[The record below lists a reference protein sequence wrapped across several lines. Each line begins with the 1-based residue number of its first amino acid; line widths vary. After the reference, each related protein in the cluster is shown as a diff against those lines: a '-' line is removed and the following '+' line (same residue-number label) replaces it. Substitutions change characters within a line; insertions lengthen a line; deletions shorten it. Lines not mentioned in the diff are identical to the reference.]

1 MKLFYLLS
9 IANVVVL
16 ARYGIM
22 HRFKRF
28 HLNQS
33 FPDQNVSKRTKQ
45 GQTVSKDPIYARL
58 GPGPMERRSPVPA
71 ISPGQWNTGPLFKRR
86 PTFRRVQIDP
96 DLVERIKNIDKKSD
110 FVYRQSLI

>member
-1 MKLFYLLS
+1 MKIFYLLS
-9 IANVVVL
+9 MANVAVL

-22 HRFKRF
+22 HRFKRY
-28 HLNQS
+28 HQS
-33 FPDQNVSKRTKQ
+33 SSDRLASKRTNQ
-45 GQTVSKDPIYARL
+45 GRSVSKDPIFARL
-58 GPGPMERRSPVPA
+58 DPGPMDKRSSKPA

-96 DLVERIKNIDKKSD
+96 DLVDRIKTIDKKSD